1 MRKWIA
7 ADTRPA
13 WVQSRWRTGP
23 DTGAQANLCE
33 GLAHWERE
41 LGRRLVRPHQEGAKE
56 GTRPDRLE
64 DRLRGGPIAMRC
76 VQESI
81 RVQNSIRLKRA
92 GLDEEREQR
101 WRQLDHHLRHAR
113 VADDHKDDEQL
124 ARRASQVVQLSLDG
138 VKGAQASS
146 QPSRGAPG
154 ARYAYLPAAVQERAS
169 SGGDMTVSREFKA
182 AEQHTAWEESG
193 PGHGATLTIEKD
205 SEAKR
210 SKTRGARETGI
221 ANGDC
226 DSSRPQLQLHRSGT
240 FNDIVFEVG
249 AGRGPIVR
257 TGVSWG

>member
-154 ARYAYLPAAVQERAS
+154 ARYAYLPAACPRESIFWRGHDSQSRIQSSRAAHSVGRERP
-169 SGGDMTVSREFKA
+169 GSR
-182 AEQHTAWEESG
+182 
-193 PGHGATLTIEKD
+193 GHVDRLRRT
-205 SEAKR
+205 AKR
-210 SKTRGARETGI
+210 SEARRGGCVRLGSQTETATQVDRNCSYTG
-221 ANGDC
+221 AVPSTTLC
-226 DSSRPQLQLHRSGT
+226 LRLEL
-240 FNDIVFEVG
+240 G
-249 AGRGPIVR
+249 AGQ
-257 TGVSWG
+257 